1 MTRAVAVGFSCV
13 DVYEN
18 INRWYPTGNGID
30 WGVHL
35 SRLGISVAVVSA
47 VGKDEYGKKNERSS
61 IKREDRCLTVGRDRW

>member
-30 WGVHL
+30 WV
-35 SRLGISVAVVSA
+35 RTAA
-47 VGKDEYGKKNERSS
+47 R
-61 IKREDRCLTVGRDRW
+61 RRWA